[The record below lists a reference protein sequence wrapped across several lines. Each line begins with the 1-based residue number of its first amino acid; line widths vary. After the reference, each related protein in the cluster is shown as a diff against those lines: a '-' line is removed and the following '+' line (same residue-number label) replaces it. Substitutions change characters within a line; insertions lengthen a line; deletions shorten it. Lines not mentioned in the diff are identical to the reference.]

1 MKRNTRWLAATAL
14 TTAGLTVF
22 AAGGVSAI
30 DIDTDADADT
40 DVDQDADAHVGVFQK
55 AWSNTG
61 GNVAVNLTGQS
72 NYADQ
77 DADSD
82 AEGGDAEL
90 FLALFAIGGDGGT
103 AGACNV
109 NRGANSARS
118 ANTIRSGNAAAG
130 NGAGVNVVQANRSAS
145 GNTATANGGAIEVRP
160 VVDPDGSRSGR

>member
-1 MKRNTRWLAATAL
+1 MTRTTRWLAATAL
-14 TTAGLTVF
+14 ATAGLTVF

-61 GNVAVNLTGQS
+61 HNLAVNLTGQD

-103 AGACNV
+103 AGAANV
-109 NRGANSARS
+109 NGGSNGAEVDQQQS
-118 ANTIRSGNAAAG
+118 TGAATAA
-130 NGAGVNVVQANRSAS
+130 NGAGVGIGQANSNSS
-145 GNTATANGGAIEVRP
+145 GNTAIATGGAI
-160 VVDPDGSRSGR
+160 VVGPLSYPDGSRSGR

>member
-1 MKRNTRWLAATAL
+1 MTRTTRWLAATAL
-14 TTAGLTVF
+14 ATAGLTVF

-61 GNVAVNLTGQS
+61 HNLAVNLTGQD

-90 FLALFAIGGDGGT
+90 FLALFAVGGDGGT
-103 AGACNV
+103 AGAGNG
-109 NRGANSARS
+109 NGGSNGADVVQQHVGPVLRRQPTVPASVSARPTRTRRPTRQS
-118 ANTIRSGNAAAG
+118 P
-130 NGAGVNVVQANRSAS
+130 
-145 GNTATANGGAIEVRP
+145 TAVP
-160 VVDPDGSRSGR
+160 LL